1 MVGPYVFIFFATV
14 TSFTMV
20 FLAKF
25 APETKGK
32 SFSQIEAEFAKLNG
46 VEIEEK
52 EPLDNRHE

>member
-1 MVGPYVFIFFATV
+1 
-14 TSFTMV
+14 MV